1 MWFLFTLAVV
11 LLLFAFP
18 RKMSVILA
26 AGALVAGIV
35 GGYVLW
41 QKRQLAIQENAVAIT
56 VVYSLEACNVSEPL
70 LFTIIN
76 NSSMTVA
83 RLEWVFSA
91 RRPGNRSELTGDWLK
106 VYTRELAIEP
116 GQQQSTCYPAPRPGQ
131 HAVKRATDDPANLE
145 LGIRSRQISFAP

>member
-18 RKMSVILA
+18 RKMSVILTCGA
-26 AGALVAGIV
+26 ALGAIV

-41 QKRQLAIQENAVAIT
+41 QKQQLVGQENAVEMT
-56 VVYSLEACNVSEPL
+56 VVYSLEACSESAPL
-70 LFTIIN
+70 LVTIAN
-76 NSSMTVA
+76 NSSMAVTGIQ
-83 RLEWVFSA
+83 WVFSA

-106 VYTRELAIEP
+106 TYRLDLTIEP
-116 GQQQSTCYPAPRPGQ
+116 GRQHTVCYPAPQPAQ

-145 LGIRSRQISFAP
+145 LGIRSRQLSFAP

>member
-18 RKMSVILA
+18 RKMSVILT
-26 AGALVAGIV
+26 AGALVAGVV
-35 GGYVLW
+35 GGYFLW
-41 QKRQLAIQENAVAIT
+41 QKRQLALQENAVAIT
-56 VVYSLEACNVSEPL
+56 VAYSLEECNESEPL
-70 LFTIIN
+70 LLTITN

-91 RRPGNRSELTGDWLK
+91 RRPGNRSELTGNWLK
-106 VYTRELAIEP
+106 VHIWDVAIP
-116 GQQQSTCYPAPRPGQ
+116 AGQQQSVCYPAPRPGQ

-145 LGIRSRQISFAP
+145 LDIRSRQISFAP